1 MFGYIKKDS
10 IKDHIKMAE
19 KRASKKTAK
28 EYQAKIRKK
37 NDEIRKLKQYI
48 RRVRKG
54 YDIYREQRD
63 GYRNMSEHM
72 QDRLFD
78 FQNNVN
84 RAIGLLRGD
93 FDDINY
99 QVYLDSL
106 KDKKVLKLIK

>member
-1 MFGYIKKDS
+1 MFGYIKKSS
-10 IKDHIKMAE
+10 IKEHIKLAE

-28 EYQAKIRKK
+28 EYRHTIRKK

-48 RRVRKG
+48 KRVRKG

-63 GYRNMSEHM
+63 GWKNMSADV

-78 FQNNVN
+78 FQNNIN
-84 RAIGLLRGD
+84 RAIGILRGN